1 MVGESHRLSTG
12 VRSAG
17 VAAITSHNSLYCPPP
32 IGVLLNLKYMQLFPP
47 SRASVS
53 LNPDKES
60 AEQEQQG
67 TSGTIKRQFE
77 RLPDCLMWSF
87 KKKEKKISNTRTHL
101 KVIETISVIQEQKK
115 FGILLSKHWNYTI
128 NLFLIVNMELRSNQ
142 MLDFCKYENKKEKDF
157 CNKRTVQQGHGPAL

>member
-32 IGVLLNLKYMQLFPP
+32 PNPIGVLLNLKHMQLFPP

-53 LNPDKES
+53 LNPNKES
-60 AEQEQQG
+60 AEQQQQG
-67 TSGTIKRQFE
+67 TSCTIKRQFE

-87 KKKEKKISNTRTHL
+87 KKKKKGEKNQQYQNTL
-101 KVIETISVIQEQKK
+101 KGE
-115 FGILLSKHWNYTI
+115 
-128 NLFLIVNMELRSNQ
+128 
-142 MLDFCKYENKKEKDF
+142 
-157 CNKRTVQQGHGPAL
+157 